1 MRVWP
6 AGVFQAAMG
15 DGFLWQWSGSFA
27 SLREQHLEPLE
38 RRGHIGIELDA
49 DGGQMPPEEFL
60 VCGEPPFACAVALA
74 FVPRE

>member
-1 MRVWP
+1 
-6 AGVFQAAMG
+6 MG